1 MIAIAKKDAGVTLI
15 ELMIVLVIA
24 AFLVAG
30 VYSLFI
36 TQHQSYSVQDQVVG
50 VQQDAR
56 VALDLMARDIRM
68 AGFGA
73 GAGSGTGFTDGTTS
87 SITIP
92 SNPPTGYPYYYAIEP
107 RNSTTGPDTL
117 TVVLGAVDLGV
128 VQGVTGNSITLA
140 SAASTT
146 TPVFFSFDLLPGRL
160 CQGTMSDNTT
170 INISSTGFP
179 SGTGKIIGG
188 KAYGVQAITYSVTAP
203 NGSPGIGALR
213 RNENTGSGAQ
223 PLAGDGINTIVED
236 LQFAYQ
242 VSGVNYWTF
251 DGVLDAANGETNDT
265 ALPVGTSNANIRMIR
280 INIIVKTAIADPK
293 ETGFFKP
300 ACEDHGQDNS
310 DPGNRRR
317 VYTTEVKVRN
327 L

>member
-36 TQHQSYSVQDQVVG
+36 TQHRSYSVQDQVVG

-56 VALDLMARDIRM
+56 AALNIMARDIRM
-68 AGFGA
+68 AGFVA
-73 GAGSGTGFTDGTTS
+73 GAGSTSGFTDGTNSVPVGVFTFAV
-87 SITIP
+87 
-92 SNPPTGYPYYYAIEP
+92 NPT
-107 RNSTTGPDTL
+107 NSTTAPDTL
-117 TVVLGAVDLGV
+117 TVVFGAENWGT
-128 VQGVTGNSITLA
+128 VQSVAGTQVTLDRNVNSDCGFVA
-140 SAASTT
+140 
-146 TPVFFSFDLLPGRL
+146 FDLLPGRL
-160 CQGTMSDNTT
+160 YNVSNAGDGDNSITVT
-170 INISSTGFP
+170 SVPTG
-179 SGTGKIIGG
+179 SKVEEG

-203 NGSPGIGALR
+203 DGSPGIGVLR

-223 PLAGDGINTIVED
+223 PLAGDGINTVVED

-251 DGVLDAANGETNDT
+251 DGVLDADNGETSDT

-300 ACEDHGQDNS
+300 ACEDREQVDT